1 MLEDPVRGPATG
13 GCAYLWRHGLLD
25 APTFVAEQGHWHGRP
40 GRAYVEV
47 VGPRENIETVRVGG
61 GAVTVVRGELTI

>member
-1 MLEDPVRGPATG
+1 
-13 GCAYLWRHGLLD
+13 
-25 APTFVAEQGHWHGRP
+25 
-40 GRAYVEV
+40 VEV